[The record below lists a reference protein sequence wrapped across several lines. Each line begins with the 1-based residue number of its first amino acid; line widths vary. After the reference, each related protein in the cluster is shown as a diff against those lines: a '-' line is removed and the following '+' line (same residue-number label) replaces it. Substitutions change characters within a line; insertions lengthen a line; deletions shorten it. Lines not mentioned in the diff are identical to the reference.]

1 MLTRL
6 PLELLPPRLFC
17 NAFKKLDSWEATS
30 LLLVVVLVLLVLS
43 ELALELAPSDV
54 SKFLNA
60 DSSDDTLSLS
70 ELVLS
75 VLSVLVLS
83 VLLDELSLE
92 IRLCR
97 SDSMSP
103 GPRPPPSGGG
113 GGGVPS
119 VSVEAVVELLPLWSR
134 RLLISWCRKAPSACA
149 ASLVLLVLSVSLS
162 LVESVLLAV
171 VLVVLL
177 LLDEDTP
184 MADSAVAMASIKS
197 PPSLRRV
204 DEVSDVLLVV
214 VEPLRR
220 LYELTRLVLLEVR
233 ALMDIVI
240 LRLDCFIFNGAAV
253 LRVLL
258 TR

>member
-1 MLTRL
+1 MTRL

-30 LLLVVVLVLLVLS
+30 LLLVVLVLLVLS
-43 ELALELAPSDV
+43 ELELELAPSDV

-177 LLDEDTP
+177 LDDDTP